1 MSAAAL
7 NAQATCSTC
16 PRRCR
21 IEPGGHGACR
31 ARRNEEGAV
40 VAENYARVTS
50 LALDP
55 VEKKPLARFLPGRFI
70 LSVGSYGCNLRCPFC
85 QNHEIAQARANDV
98 PWRAIAPDE
107 LVRTAQ
113 DLRAHNPDVAGIA
126 FTYNEPLVGWE
137 YVRDCA
143 QLAHETGLVTVLV
156 SNGLADEA
164 VIQELAP
171 HIDAANIDL
180 KSFSAAF
187 YAMCLT
193 GNLPSPKNEDAAQ
206 TALGACAFTCV
217 KRTIELLAAC
227 PGCHLEV
234 TTLVVPGLNDS
245 AAEIDAAA
253 RWLASIPYRED
264 PPARWAE
271 LAAPGAEKPR
281 GDAQPTYHVTRFFPR
296 WRLTDRGATPVS
308 TVYEL
313 VEVARQ
319 YLGHVYVG
327 NC

>member
-7 NAQATCSTC
+7 NARATCPTC

-31 ARRNEEGAV
+31 ARRNEEGAI

-55 VEKKPLARFLPGRFI
+55 VEKKPLARFLPGRFV

-113 DLRAHNPDVAGIA
+113 GLRAHDPDVAGIA

-193 GNLPSPKNEDAAQ
+193 GNLSSPKDEDAPQ
-206 TALGACAFTCV
+206 TALGARAFACV
-217 KRTIELLAAC
+217 KRTIELLAAY

-296 WRLTDRGATPVS
+296 WRLIDRGATPVS

-313 VEVARQ
+313 AEVARQ
-319 YLGHVYVG
+319 YLDHVYVG